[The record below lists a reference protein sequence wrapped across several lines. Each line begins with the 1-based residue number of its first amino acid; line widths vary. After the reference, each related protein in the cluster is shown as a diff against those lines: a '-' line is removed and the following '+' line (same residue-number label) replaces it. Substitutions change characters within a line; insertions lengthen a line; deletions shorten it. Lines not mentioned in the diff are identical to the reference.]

1 MDPPLD
7 LSFMNSKVSK
17 NNSSE
22 RRGKVIM
29 RENLQLLKRLA
40 LIQAE
45 SVEERQRRQQSQ
57 M

>member
-29 RENLQLLKRLA
+29 RENLQLLKLFIA
-40 LIQAE
+40 KVLKTFGVPTLKDM
-45 SVEERQRRQQSQ
+45 S
-57 M
+57 